1 MLEEN
6 YLEKEVLQNVTK
18 LLILKHKEFM
28 LLKLYQNQL
37 LLKQDQDRKF

>member
-18 LLILKHKEFM
+18 LLILKQKEFM

-37 LLKQDQDRKF
+37 LLRQDQDRKF